1 MADAGTSITA
11 WAVFSALGGS
21 IIGSVVGGAISY
33 WLQNKNLAAIKAQ
46 HAEDR
51 FETRKVLAYSLFIK
65 MGKVYSNLNLLRKTM
80 QQYFDEGKAAGM
92 EEPWT
97 FVKALA
103 SSFAHV
109 NFSTEEMALIMAID
123 APLFNEMM
131 PWDAIHNGL
140 IDVFELYGRKRNELL
155 NMLPATMT
163 GNIGRMAFTAEQRMI
178 IGPRA
183 AELNDM
189 IVTLRARTIG
199 DSEEAWEV
207 NQRMFALVKKEFGF
221 NRTLKR
227 KPD

>member
-21 IIGSVVGGAISY
+21 IIGSIVGGAISY

-51 FETRKVLAYSLFIK
+51 FEARKVLAYSLFIK

-103 SSFAHV
+103 SS
-109 NFSTEEMALIMAID
+109 
-123 APLFNEMM
+123 
-131 PWDAIHNGL
+131 
-140 IDVFELYGRKRNELL
+140 
-155 NMLPATMT
+155 
-163 GNIGRMAFTAEQRMI
+163 
-178 IGPRA
+178 
-183 AELNDM
+183 
-189 IVTLRARTIG
+189 
-199 DSEEAWEV
+199 
-207 NQRMFALVKKEFGF
+207 
-221 NRTLKR
+221 
-227 KPD
+227 